1 MALKRYLA
9 RTLVQLSCEDIW
21 KYLIGP
27 FIIVFDDGTELETF
41 HKEAIYSRYYW
52 EFFVRYPNM
61 PILPRH
67 YVQHTLDGARISAS
81 TNTKLLNT
89 ILWDAV
95 DHLNFTNDALT
106 MDDIR
111 AEFAELAYDLSNLHY
126 NANVTKLGAYVSSL
140 NILDFHRVFKH
151 PELVDAYER
160 AKPDEESINN
170 IYFTINRLLRKNP
183 ELKYEPLSKMYRS
196 GLVSDKQVFQIL
208 GPRGRITDINND
220 LFGIPL
226 MRGYYQGIRSQREI
240 QIESRSAAKALNASK
255 GDLQDTEY
263 FSRKLRTMDMGVE
276 RLHHED
282 CGSTRYLN
290 WRVRGKRED
299 MKSDLEILDGKHYID
314 EAGVLKTVRKDS
326 KDLIGQVLRLRS
338 AIYCGHEDPNGICST
353 CYGMMSDSIPKGSN
367 LGHANCTHVTEINA
381 QGVLSTK
388 HLDSSKSVK
397 GASITEFQARIIKL
411 STDGNRYLFSDQV
424 KAASRYG
431 DGYVLIDCSAAP
443 NLSDIYSVD
452 KVRSLQEPLM
462 SELTYITY
470 VGADGVMEDIEVNDQ
485 KRLPFLTFEFLEH
498 VKEVGYSLDDT
509 QGAYKVSLK
518 GWKWAVPF
526 ASLPMRDFSMSD
538 HSRDIAKVLESTV
551 KEVVERDRL
560 VDPASTLVELAMLMN
575 RKASVNLAIV
585 EVTLLGAMVRSAEQ
599 YDYAL
604 PKPWTQSGLGVMANT
619 QLYRSMAAFFAYE
632 HHTKGIYAE
641 ESYVL
646 TNRPDHP
653 LDQIVCYPEVSAHWK
668 KQAAG
673 TLGLSGSF

>member
-9 RTLVQLSCEDIW
+9 RTIAQLSCEDTW
-21 KYLIGP
+21 RYLTGP

-52 EFFVRYPNM
+52 EFFVRYEDM

-67 YVQHTLDGARISAS
+67 YIQHTLNGARISAG

-89 ILWDAV
+89 ILWDTV
-95 DHLNFTNDALT
+95 DHLKVTRDALT

-111 AEFAELAYDLSNLHY
+111 AEFAELAYDLSNIHY
-126 NANVTKLGAYVSSL
+126 NSCVTRLGAYISSL
-140 NILDFHRVFKH
+140 NILDFDNVFCH
-151 PELVDAYER
+151 QDLVDAYER
-160 AKPDEESINN
+160 GKPDEETIQD
-170 IYFTINRLLRKNP
+170 IYYTIDRLLRSNHD
-183 ELKYEPLSKMYRS
+183 LKYEPLSKMFRS

-276 RLHHED
+276 RLHHGD

-299 MKSDLEILDGKHYID
+299 AKSDLEILDGNHYVD
-314 EAGVLKTVRKDS
+314 DQGVLRTVRKDS
-326 KDLIGQVLRLRS
+326 KELIGQVLRLRN

-397 GASITEFQARIIKL
+397 GAVITDFQARIIKL
-411 STDGNRYLFSDQV
+411 SSDGNRYLFSDQV
-424 KAASRYG
+424 RLSSRAG
-431 DGYVLIDCSAAP
+431 DGHVLIDCTAAP

-452 KVRSLQEPLM
+452 NVRTLQEPLM
-462 SELTYITY
+462 SELLYITY
-470 VGADGVMEDIEVNDQ
+470 VDADGVLEDIELNDN
-485 KRLPFLTFEFLEH
+485 KRLPFLTLEFLEH
-498 VKEVGYSLDDT
+498 IKEVGYSLDDT
-509 QGAYKVSLK
+509 QGAYKISLK
-518 GWKWAVPF
+518 GWKWSVPF
-526 ASLPMRDFSMSD
+526 ASLPMRDFNMSD

-575 RKASVNLAIV
+575 RKASVNLSIV
-585 EVTLLGAMVRSAEQ
+585 SVTLLGAMVRSAEQ

-653 LDQIVCYPEVSAHWK
+653 YDCIINYPEVSAHWRK
-668 KQAAG
+668 EQMG
-673 TLGLSGSF
+673 TVGRVETY